1 MKCPRCGHV
10 ILSRDAERTLEFM
23 RREAPKRGGFMY
35 EGARVAWD
43 KGEYCDRELEELL
56 AAGAI
61 EPHTDPLKGWRIPEL
76 RLGGGEEP
84 KEEQRSHEPVA

>member
-1 MKCPRCGHV
+1 MTT
-10 ILSRDAERTLEFM
+10 A
-23 RREAPKRGGFMY
+23 
-35 EGARVAWD
+35 VANGRSASIPSSSGN
-43 KGEYCDRELEELL
+43 GEYCDRELEELL

-61 EPHTDPLKGWRIPEL
+61 EPHPDPLKGWRIPEL